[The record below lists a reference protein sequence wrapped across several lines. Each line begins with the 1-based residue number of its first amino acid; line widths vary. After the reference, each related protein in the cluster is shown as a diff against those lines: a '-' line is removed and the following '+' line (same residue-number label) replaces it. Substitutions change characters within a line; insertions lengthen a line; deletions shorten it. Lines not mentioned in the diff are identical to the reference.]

1 MADSMQ
7 HKEGDM
13 MKNVLKSLAI
23 GQTVTQT
30 IIDQADKAGL
40 PDAAMAQIWK
50 GHTINRATWQI
61 INDAV
66 ANQKPAPKPAE
77 KKEGE

>member
-1 MADSMQ
+1 
-7 HKEGDM
+7 
-13 MKNVLKSLAI
+13 MKNLLKSLAV

-30 IIDQADKAGL
+30 IIDSAEKAKL

-50 GHTINRATWQI
+50 GHTINRAEYKI

-66 ANQKPAPKPAE
+66 AKQKTVAKPVA